1 MADRETRKDGAQ
13 RQDIS
18 MKRNASVPFSF
29 SVACHLHI
37 FPSHPFPVAQI
48 SWGGFFFQPLGFSF
62 LFNFPPPRAARAA
75 GSFFFMK

>member
-29 SVACHLHI
+29 SVACHLHV

-48 SWGGFFFQPLGFSF
+48 SWGGFFFQPLGF
-62 LFNFPPPRAARAA
+62 LFVNFSPAARCAR
-75 GSFFFMK
+75 GGEFFFMK